1 MKDDTREELERIEK
15 ELLAQEAEQPE
26 QTGDV
31 LEEALE
37 MEFLREDLAEPAFE
51 DMDEIR
57 DPEEPLVYC
66 NYSNDYGRDL
76 QEPEDSQPQMT
87 KDDKVTMGL
96 MIAASALALGI
107 IIVMIYWLVKFQF

>member
-15 ELLAQEAEQPE
+15 ELLAQEPQ
-26 QTGDV
+26 
-31 LEEALE
+31 EEDILDDE
-37 MEFLREDLAEPAFE
+37 LIREVLAEPAFE
-51 DMDEIR
+51 DMDEIK

-76 QEPEDSQPQMT
+76 EKNDTLDT
-87 KDDKVTMGL
+87 KENLSKSDKVDIGL

-107 IIVMIYWLVKFQF
+107 IIVMIYWLTNFLK